1 MSLRKSQDKFPIE
14 KKLSVRRTTNIG
26 ALINK
31 PDYFYETIR
40 NKGFAHVSYSLVF
53 LLKLTG

>member
-1 MSLRKSQDKFPIE
+1 MSLRKSQDKLPLE
-14 KKLSVRRTTNIG
+14 KKMSVRRTTNIG

-40 NKGFAHVSYSLVF
+40 NKGFAHVSYFLVF
-53 LLKLTG
+53 

>member
-40 NKGFAHVSYSLVF
+40 NKGFAHVSCSLVF
-53 LLKLTG
+53 Y